1 VAGKKGKG
9 RLWIIVGAVAVIGL
23 ILLSSGPGRGVGGL
37 CLVKVT
43 ADKTPVRS
51 GPDTNDSV
59 GTLPA
64 GLVIQADRKTS
75 STGFRKV
82 MSKGWVAEQHL
93 DPMPGSNCG

>member
-1 VAGKKGKG
+1 VAGKKGKR

-23 ILLSSGPGRGVGGL
+23 ILLSSGPGRGAGGL

-51 GPDTNDSV
+51 APDTTDSV

-64 GLVIQADRKTS
+64 GLVIQADRKS
-75 STGFRKV
+75 RSNGFRKV
-82 MSKGWVAEQHL
+82 LPRGWVAEQNI